1 MNTLTNKNIN
11 QQEEYKSTKK
21 SYVSQPKKN
30 ETLQKDFV
38 VHESEMKASW
48 QDEHILDDFRW

>member
-30 ETLQKDFV
+30 ETLQKDLV